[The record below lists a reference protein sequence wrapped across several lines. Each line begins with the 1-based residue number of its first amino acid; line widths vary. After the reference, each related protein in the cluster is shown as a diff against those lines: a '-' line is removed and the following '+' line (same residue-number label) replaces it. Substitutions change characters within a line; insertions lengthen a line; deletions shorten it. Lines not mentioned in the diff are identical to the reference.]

1 MYFKNK
7 HLFFIKIFYYLFIFF
22 NVINLTKKIISGK
35 ILFSLT
41 NELKNEIISNNFI
54 IFLNKYISHFEKE
67 LNQKN

>member
-54 IFLNKYISHFEKE
+54 IFLNKYISNFEKE
-67 LNQKN
+67 LNQN